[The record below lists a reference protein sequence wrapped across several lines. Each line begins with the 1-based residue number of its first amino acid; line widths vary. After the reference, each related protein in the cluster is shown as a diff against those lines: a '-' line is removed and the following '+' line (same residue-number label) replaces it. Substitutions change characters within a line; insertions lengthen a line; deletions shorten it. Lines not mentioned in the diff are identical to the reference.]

1 MSQDN
6 PIYRTLTDVLG
17 LGRPPKSFQEK
28 ASAIEILTSGKTSSY
43 RDILRSVDT
52 SDIQEGSKV
61 AFGKNIDFM
70 FEKLHKAG
78 LVPEEARN
86 VFERVKS
93 VGGQIGFNEKTN
105 ALFLYNQGKA
115 TLLPTA
121 NKYGGIDIG
130 GRSRKVN
137 SLLIGYAGEPYFEKT
152 SYLSAYYSSA
162 EKLIAESIDSY
173 TGDYPHLALSGALRK
188 IREHSLTV
196 KNIRTPINNLKIGS
210 ITLSG
215 TTSRGL
221 QSPLE
226 QRYTSSLNAVIGYS
240 DEGLLFADKLANY
253 RIATSAFSMLSKTGG
268 KSIYQDLKNVT
279 NNQNLTV
286 PEALEAIRQY
296 RKEYFGQALPAFL
309 KHTGL
314 AESYIYGKAD
324 FLGNKKKFL
333 VAGKELG
340 NRYGTLIEEH
350 TAKKGLHQMSK
361 MADEQMLKVAVVDL
375 QNEQYSRLLFG
386 EGGAYMT
393 PSGAEKL
400 AFRAPVGTMKITSP
414 DTSVT
419 NAIEELFGVNLSK
432 GDQIVDQIPSFTKAD
447 VRAALRG
454 DELTDTQKLIR
465 KVLGPKGY
473 NRGLLLQIAG
483 HQATLNQIKMTPDKI
498 ELSFLSGR
506 KVVPETIETVVGG
519 RRSTGGSIERSHLKD
534 MASRLGV
541 DYVIA
546 ADEFA
551 KTHGQDVLTTNF
563 IHQLRQH
570 PQGEALLRD
579 TFGNSLV
586 EKIKQTKLTQVPEI
600 TDANTAFLQ
609 ATAKL
614 NEWKKSDNL
623 SLRMLAH
630 RVEYGQEASL
640 PIQGVKGIKIFG
652 MRGGRRS
659 DFMGDINMMK
669 GVRMSLSKMQILANS
684 SRLLGYS
691 SSYDDPVFAGLT
703 SRHSVWS
710 KGLIRIRQGSNQLT
724 LSRNHTMHKFASALL
739 GTPNIDSGAT
749 VLRIGKNGLE
759 LDGKSLARLPS
770 ISAFSHSAGG
780 VHSDLLKDTVLGL
793 DTDLAYLDLGV
804 SRKISILG
812 KEREMR
818 YLPIPLQYL
827 RATPGAHGFTTV
839 GKSHTGYDFLKSLTE
854 LESNQGFDPARPL
867 EYTKLVKALAGRDG
881 IFAKTNTLHIKF
893 GTRARISPDT
903 MGAFSKADLLDPN
916 KFYTSVISE
925 EAFKDWYLRK
935 AGVASGPNRS
945 ATMDAIRKRGYF
957 YGIVGVDP
965 AQRAEHMML
974 QKIHVKKS
982 GIASFFGQL
991 NITLNPLFHRSVERD
1006 IDRDVVNLISME
1018 GLADQAAL
1026 EDRFIRQTKKIS
1038 PFVRYYNRQ
1047 LEAAGS
1053 ATSVGR
1059 LSKLV
1064 DHLVTKPFVKALDY
1078 IEDFIGVPKSLGYSM
1093 VRASDEIMANIT
1105 AYGLKGAKQMGVL
1118 DRGVPS
1124 SVIEQVISKFKDPEK
1139 VSVIQQ
1145 LMQSMYQGAV
1155 QKGHGK
1161 AGLTGLGEGLIN
1173 LGQKYRKT
1181 NFNLETVEEEA
1192 SALFEEFLQ
1201 NEKERAFM
1209 ALDWMTNQGMLDK
1222 KTTDLMLGDLT
1233 RASKEELARA
1243 EATVIKK
1250 TAQLLGS
1257 YVGVGAVLSSTVTK
1271 QPNTVRSLLQKTV
1284 GENTSY
1290 DELNSLMR
1298 GIVGAAEDKAQNQFG
1313 ESVLESIEKKQA
1325 AQAGS
1330 KIIAAKKFATDNK
1343 FLMGLGVGAV
1353 MGGALVSLMSGPSMP
1368 RDIDIRQ
1375 PEDLAPEPIF
1385 SSRPPRVYGT
1395 NQGFTSS
1402 RRRENLSMPA
1412 VSPYRMSTSSSS
1424 NITIREKSASN
1435 NPYLLERQ
1443 MREISNSDY
1452 TY

>member
-6 PIYRTLTDVLG
+6 PIYRTITDVLG
-17 LGRPPKSFQEK
+17 IGRPPKSFQEK
-28 ASAIEILTSGKTSSY
+28 ASAIEILSGGKISSY
-43 RDILRSVDT
+43 RDILRSADT
-52 SDIQEGSKV
+52 SYLEEGSKV

-70 FEKLHKAG
+70 FEKLHKSG

-93 VGGQIGFNEKTN
+93 VGGEIGFNEKTN
-105 ALFLYNQGKA
+105 ALFLYNSGKA
-115 TLLPTA
+115 TFLPTG

-173 TGDYPHLALSGALRK
+173 KGDYPHLALSGSLRK
-188 IREHSLTV
+188 IRDYRLSV
-196 KNIRTPINNLKIGS
+196 KNMRSPINNLKIGS
-210 ITLSG
+210 LTLSG

-221 QSPLE
+221 QTPFE
-226 QRYTSSLNAVIGYS
+226 QGYTSNLNAVIGYS
-240 DEGLLFADKLANY
+240 DEGMLFADRLRKY

-268 KSIYQDLKNVT
+268 KSIYDDLKKEA
-279 NNQNLTV
+279 NNQNLTTT
-286 PEALEAIRQY
+286 EALDFIRQY

-309 KHTGL
+309 KHLGVD
-314 AESYIYGKAD
+314 ESYIYGKAD

-340 NRYGTLIEEH
+340 SKYGTLIEEH
-350 TAKKGLHQMSK
+350 TAKKGLHQMAK
-361 MADEQMLKVAVVDL
+361 MSDEQMFKVAVVDL
-375 QNEQYSRLLFG
+375 ENEQYSRLLFG

-393 PSGAEKL
+393 PSGASKL
-400 AFRAPVGTMKITSP
+400 AFRAPVGTMRITSP

-419 NAIEELFGVNLSK
+419 SAIEELFGVSLAK
-432 GDQIVDQIPSFTKAD
+432 GDQLVDVMPSFTKRD
-447 VRAALRG
+447 VRAALIG
-454 DELTDTQKLIR
+454 EDLTDKQKLIR

-473 NRGLLLQIAG
+473 NRGLLLQIANN
-483 HQATLNQIKMTPDKI
+483 QATLNQIKMGPDKI
-498 ELSFLSGR
+498 ELSFLSGQ

-519 RRSTGGSIERSHLKD
+519 RRFTGGRIGSSHLKD
-534 MASRLGV
+534 IASRLGV

-579 TFGNSLV
+579 TFGNNLV
-586 EKIKQTKLTQVPEI
+586 EKIKQTKTTHIPEI

-609 ATAKL
+609 ATSKL
-614 NEWKKSDNL
+614 NEWKKSDSL
-623 SLRMLAH
+623 SLRLLAN

-640 PIQGVKGIKIFG
+640 PIQGVKGIKVFG
-652 MRGGRRS
+652 MRGGRRA

-669 GVRMSLSKMQILANS
+669 GVRMTLSKMQILANS
-684 SRLLGYS
+684 SRLLGYA

-710 KGLIRIRQGSNQLT
+710 KGLIRITQGSNQLA

-739 GTPNIDSGAT
+739 GTPNLDVGST
-749 VLRIGKNGLE
+749 VLKIGKNGLE
-759 LDGKSLARLPS
+759 LDGRSLARLPS
-770 ISAFSHSAGG
+770 MAAFSHSSGG
-780 VHSDLLKDTVLGL
+780 VHQDLLKDTVLGL
-793 DTDLAYLDLGV
+793 DTDLAYLDLGMA
-804 SRKISILG
+804 RKMKVLG
-812 KEREMR
+812 QDRQMR

-839 GKSHTGYDFLKSLTE
+839 GKSHTGYEFLKSLTE
-854 LESNQGFDPARPL
+854 IESGQQFDPSRPL
-867 EYTKLVKALAGRDG
+867 EYSKIVKALAGRDG

-903 MGAFSKADLLDPN
+903 MGAFNKADLMDPN
-916 KFYTSVISE
+916 KFYTSYISE
-925 EAFKDWYLRK
+925 EAFKDWYTRK
-935 AGVASGPNRS
+935 AGTALGKNRE
-945 ATMDAIRKRGYF
+945 ATLDAVKKRGYF

-974 QKIHVKKS
+974 QKIQVRKS
-982 GIASFFGQL
+982 GVPSFFGQL

-1018 GLADQAAL
+1018 GLADTGAL
-1026 EDRFIRQTKKIS
+1026 EDRFTRQTKKIS
-1038 PFVRYYNRQ
+1038 PFVKYYNRQ
-1047 LEAAGS
+1047 LQTSSS
-1053 ATSVGR
+1053 ASSVGR

-1064 DHLVTKPFVKALDY
+1064 DHLVTKPFVKAVDY

-1105 AYGLKGAKQMGVL
+1105 AYGLEGAKKMGVL

-1124 SVIEQVISKFKDPEK
+1124 SIIDQVVAKFNDPEK

-1155 QKGHGK
+1155 QKGHTK

-1173 LGQKYRKT
+1173 LGQKYRRT
-1181 NFNLETVEEEA
+1181 SFNLETVEAEA
-1192 SALFEEFLQ
+1192 SALFEDFLQ
-1201 NEKERAFM
+1201 NEKGRAFM
-1209 ALDWMTNQGMLDK
+1209 ALDWMANKGMLDK
-1222 KTTDLMLGDLT
+1222 QTTDLMLGDLT

-1243 EATVIKK
+1243 EAQVINK

-1271 QPNTVRSLLQKTV
+1271 QPNTVRSLLHKTV
-1284 GENTSY
+1284 GENTA
-1290 DELNSLMR
+1290 DNELDSLMR
-1298 GIVGAAEDKAQNQFG
+1298 GIVGAPNTIKQNSYG
-1313 ESVLESIEKKQA
+1313 ETILESIEKKHTA
-1325 AQAGS
+1325 KAGS
-1330 KIIAAKKFATDNK
+1330 KLIAAKNFATNNK
-1343 FLMGLGVGAV
+1343 FLTGLGAGAV

-1368 RDIDIRQ
+1368 RDIDVRQ
-1375 PEDLAPEPIF
+1375 PEDLGPDPIF
-1385 SSRPPRVYGT
+1385 SSRPPKVYGT
-1395 NQGFTSS
+1395 NQGFTAS
-1402 RRRENLSMPA
+1402 RRRENLSMPSVA
-1412 VSPYRMSTSSSS
+1412 PYRMSTSSSS
-1424 NITIREKSASN
+1424 NITIRERSASN